1 MKVNPIFKFALL
13 VLLVLLPTLI
23 GVFGCIFTDWDNEK
37 VAGIVILV
45 YMVGTLFIL
54 LLAFLWVFIFED
66 SYDEWKKLQEKNINK
81 RANHDKE
88 MKRMK
93 EEMEEMRRRLDD
105 RWDNF

>member
-13 VLLVLLPTLI
+13 LLMLLSPMLI
-23 GVFGCIFTDWDNEK
+23 AVFGCIFMGWDSED
-37 VAGIVILV
+37 VTGVVFTVYICELIFVPFLV
-45 YMVGTLFIL
+45 L
-54 LLAFLWVFIFED
+54 LWVVLFED

-81 RANHDKE
+81 RAIHDKE
-88 MKRMK
+88 MKRIR